1 MNKKEIKIKDEVWKA
16 KIKKRDK
23 ACAIND
29 KCRGPLAAD
38 HIFSS
43 KYHATRWHPTNGI
56 LLCQRHHIF
65 WKRQEP
71 VLWYW
76 AVEKKVGKARLKKLY
91 KLIQDKRK

>member
-1 MNKKEIKIKDEVWKA
+1 MTKKEIKAKDLIWKER
-16 KIKKRDK
+16 IKKRDK
-23 ACAIND
+23 ECIVND

-38 HIFSS
+38 HIFSR
-43 KYHATRWHPTNGI
+43 KYHATRWLATNGV

-76 AVEKKVGKARLKKLY
+76 AVEKKVGKKRLKYL
-91 KLIQDKRK
+91 RKKITT